1 MTEKTSNK
9 WFNVFIL
16 AGMTIATCIVTS
28 IRVSGS
34 QGSAEV
40 AWLLLAALGS
50 LMGVLATVC
59 SANGWIVTFLFGFFD
74 VFIYG
79 VVCYHKWI
87 LEDTGLTNTILHFAY
102 FVPMQFV
109 GYLQWRKRGGK
120 SKEKVHARRLRKR
133 GRWMWLGITTVAT
146 AVLFFVSLYIGDSET
161 ASVMRYVAVFLE
173 AISVICNIIGQ
184 YLMSTAYME
193 QWIFWLAV
201 NISTIGWWL
210 LSDEQYAAVY
220 LVKYSFYLINAL
232 NGLRIW
238 LKLSR
243 PEAK

>member
-1 MTEKTSNK
+1 
-9 WFNVFIL
+9 
-16 AGMTIATCIVTS
+16 
-28 IRVSGS
+28 
-34 QGSAEV
+34 
-40 AWLLLAALGS
+40 
-50 LMGVLATVC
+50 
-59 SANGWIVTFLFGFFD
+59 
-74 VFIYG
+74 
-79 VVCYHKWI
+79 
-87 LEDTGLTNTILHFAY
+87 
-102 FVPMQFV
+102 
-109 GYLQWRKRGGK
+109 
-120 SKEKVHARRLRKR
+120 
-133 GRWMWLGITTVAT
+133 
-146 AVLFFVSLYIGDSET
+146 
-161 ASVMRYVAVFLE
+161 MRYVAVFLE